1 MTLFGWLAGAQ
12 VRTSSIVAN
21 TRFLAFAA
29 LIGGLTFALTPQAHA
44 GSTIHIGSGAGTDCD
59 IPDAGCKVYG
69 TEVNAFT
76 TVLSLY
82 QNSGGASTA
91 STPVLLIMA
100 VPNDTL
106 AGIFTGLGAS
116 QIVSASFYNNYDPL
130 NPGSGTSITSSFG
143 ATLANGQILPG
154 FAGLMTSGDIYGFL
168 GLTGNNSNSF
178 TNLAAADLALFNLA
192 VSNFGIY
199 VYGLNTSLFS
209 GQDLIDVEI
218 EGVTQGT
225 FGVGYAI
232 AGSKQYDTPFTESSV
247 DGPGEVPEPLTIA
260 LFGFGLA
267 GFGMMRRK
275 LAA

>member
-1 MTLFGWLAGAQ
+1 MKSFGTVAAALVRASGVASSVRLLAIG
-12 VRTSSIVAN
+12 
-21 TRFLAFAA
+21 A
-29 LIGGLTFALTPQAHA
+29 LIGGVSLALAPQAQA
-44 GSTIHIGSGAGTDCD
+44 GATLHIGSGAGTDCD
-59 IPDAGCKVYG
+59 IPDSGCKVYG

-91 STPVLLIMA
+91 SAPVLLILA
-100 VPNDTL
+100 VPNDT
-106 AGIFTGLGAS
+106 ATGMFTSLGAG
-116 QIVSASFYNNYDPL
+116 QIISAEFYDNYDSN
-130 NPGSGTSITSSFG
+130 NPGTGTAITSSFG
-143 ATLANGQILPG
+143 ATLANGKNLSG

-178 TNLAAADLALFNLA
+178 TNLAAADLALFDIVA
-192 VSNFGIY
+192 TNFGIY

-209 GQDLIDVEI
+209 GHDLIDVELA
-218 EGVTQGT
+218 GVTQGT

-247 DGPGEVPEPLTIA
+247 DGPDDVPEPFTLA

-267 GFGMMRRK
+267 GLGAMRRK